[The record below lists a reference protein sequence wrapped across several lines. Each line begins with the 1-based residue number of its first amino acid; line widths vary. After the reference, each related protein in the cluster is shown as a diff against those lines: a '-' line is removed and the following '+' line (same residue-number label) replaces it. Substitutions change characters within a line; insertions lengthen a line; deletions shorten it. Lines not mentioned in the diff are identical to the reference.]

1 MVLKGPDWGPFF
13 VRILRVSI
21 SAMAQKNQTIRCGWS
36 EGVSDEYLAYHDR
49 EWGVPVYDD
58 NVQFEFLTLEAAQ
71 AGLSWST
78 ILHKRRGY
86 QRAFRNFDPNVV
98 ARFNRRSVERLCNDA
113 GIVRNRLKI
122 EAAINN
128 ARQFLKVQEEFGSFC
143 NYVWR
148 FVDGVPRQ
156 NKWRRQK
163 QVPATSKESDALSLD
178 LKQRGFKFVGSTIV
192 YAHMQ
197 ATGLVNDHVVGCF
210 RYEACRELARELA
223 DQLNRRR

>member
-1 MVLKGPDWGPFF
+1 MTNNAGVK
-13 VRILRVSI
+13 
-21 SAMAQKNQTIRCGWS
+21 RCSWS
-36 EGVSDEYLAYHDR
+36 KGVSDAYLEYHDN

-58 NVQFEFLTLEAAQ
+58 HRQFEFLVLEAAQ

-78 ILHKRRGY
+78 VLHKRAGY
-86 QRAFRNFDPNVV
+86 RRAFRNFDPNIV

-128 ARQFLKVQEEFGSFC
+128 ARQFLKVQEEFGSFSD
-143 NYVWR
+143 YIWR
-148 FVDGVPRQ
+148 FVESKPRQ
-156 NKWRRQK
+156 NRWRRQE
-163 QVPATSKESDALSLD
+163 QVPATSAQSDVLARD

-197 ATGLVNDHVVGCF
+197 ATGMVNDHLLSCF
-210 RYEACRELARELA
+210 RYKPCQLAA
-223 DQLNRRR
+223 KS